1 MDHKE
6 IAYIVKRVLTEQ
18 SEDTKELL
26 ERFEKDIR
34 ARENALEEEE
44 NVLGAVGDVDDVD
57 EQFLT
62 MECFEAINYH
72 FTQTSR
78 GYISFTKGC
87 MFKDI

>member
-1 MDHKE
+1 MNHE
-6 IAYIVKRVLTEQ
+6 QIANLVNKVLTEPA
-18 SEDTKELL
+18 EKTKELL
-26 ERFEKDIR
+26 EAFESYIR

-72 FTQTSR
+72 FTNTSR
-78 GYISFTKGC
+78 GYISFTKGSNI
-87 MFKDI
+87 KDI